1 MSWKAIAGSILFILI
16 LLAGSNFVNWKLTS
30 KAYYKA
36 GQNSVVQ
43 DSIITDID
51 TVKVPYPVPVYY
63 EKKETKKAE
72 IDSTED
78 AIIYTTSLDS
88 TFVMGGDTVATL
100 VQEIAFSEGMFDI
113 LSKIKIYPIE
123 SIIDSTTTVYQTV
136 EVPVPADPPFYNT
149 FWFASAFWGLVAA
162 FIAVASIL

>member
-1 MSWKAIAGSILFILI
+1 MSIKSTLIAAAVI
-16 LLAGSNFVNWKLTS
+16 LLTFVAICYFYGEGK
-30 KAYYKA
+30 YKSGYKD
-36 GQNSVVQ
+36 GQDSVVQ
-43 DSIITDID
+43 DSTITDID

-88 TFVMGGDTVATL
+88 TFVIDGDTVATL
-100 VQEIAFSEGMFDI
+100 VQEITFSEGMFDI

-149 FWFASAFWGLVAA
+149 TTFGIILTLILEAIIALA
-162 FIAVASIL
+162 FIL

>member
-1 MSWKAIAGSILFILI
+1 MSWKAGIIAGGIILI
-16 LLAGSNFVNWKLTS
+16 LLAGSNLVTWKLTS
-30 KAYYKA
+30 VSYYKD
-36 GQNSVVQ
+36 GQDSVVQ
-43 DSIITDID
+43 DSVITDID
-51 TVKVPYPVPVYY
+51 TVKIPYPVPVYY

-88 TFVMGGDTVATL
+88 TFVIDGDTVATL
-100 VQEIAFSEGMFDI
+100 TQEIAFSEGMFTI
-113 LSKIKIYPIE
+113 LSKIKIYPME

-149 FWFASAFWGLVAA
+149 WVTGFISGIISFLLLVI
-162 FIAVASIL
+162 FI